1 MNVKIAFHST
11 AGSAFG
17 ILNIKT
23 PPEEPLVDPHTV
35 LFGVD
40 VSASMSDLCADGR
53 SKIHHAT
60 HTTKN
65 LYRMFAARSGVRTG
79 LYGFDDRIKSVLLP
93 ADLTEATLDT
103 CLQQIDRAL
112 YPCGGTNL
120 ERALKHAGACITD
133 LKKTD
138 PHRPVTH
145 IFMTDGNATE
155 GCLQVNAL
163 VQLVHGD
170 ATNIFIGYGLDHSAD
185 CLEALGGRPNAS
197 YYFIDQIEKG
207 GLVFGEIF
215 HSIFYQ
221 RYAKITL
228 GGHGVEF
235 YDFRTNTWGATL
247 FIDAWTS
254 DTDKTYHLRRIYP
267 AEKAEGVEGVKE
279 AEEAEA
285 GIWITGYD
293 PVKKTYGTLAYL
305 SFHESATTD
314 LQRYVFRQRTQEYMF
329 HAKSPGSTDVSDLK
343 TDLRTFLSELKV
355 YMSAHALETD
365 VFYLAL
371 CDDLAITL
379 RTYGTVYGP
388 MFATGRSNANGYE
401 RAYNISAI
409 PPQRRCRS
417 GRVRRLNFLP
427 PRDNIGD
434 AEDLHTVSTDAVF
447 TPRLTPSMSRAMRST
462 SGTSPS
468 SPFAP
473 FEEVE

>member
-65 LYRMFAARSGVRTG
+65 LYRMFAAHPGGVRTG

-103 CLQQIDRAL
+103 CLQHIDRAL

-155 GCLQVNAL
+155 GCLQVNPL

-170 ATNIFIGYGLDHSAD
+170 ATNIFIGYGMDHSTA
-185 CLEALGGRPNAS
+185 CLEALGERPNAS

-235 YDFRTNTWGATL
+235 YDFRTNTWGARL
-247 FIDAWTS
+247 YIEAWTS
-254 DTDKTYHLRRIYP
+254 DTDKTYHLRRIQQ
-267 AEKAEGVEGVKE
+267 
-279 AEEAEA
+279 AEEGEA
-285 GIWITGYD
+285 GIRITGYD
-293 PVKKTYGTLAYL
+293 LVKKTYGTLAYVSL
-305 SFHESATTD
+305 YASPTTD
-314 LQRYVFRQRTQEYMF
+314 LQRYIFRQRTQEFMF
-329 HAKSPGSTDVSDLK
+329 HAKAPGSTDVTDLK
-343 TDLRTFLSELKV
+343 TNMRIFLSELKE
-355 YMSAHALETD
+355 YMGAHALETD
-365 VFYLAL
+365 AFYLAL

-401 RAYNISAI
+401 RAYNICAI
-409 PPQRRCRS
+409 PPQARSRS

-427 PRDNIGD
+427 PIDGD
-434 AEDLHTVSTDAVF
+434 GDPEDLHTVSTDAVF

-462 SGTSPS
+462 SEMYPS
-468 SPFAP
+468 SPFLP
-473 FEEVE
+473 L